1 MIPRLR
7 TPDSTLRFLAQGYT
21 FVGRQARSV
30 GGDAFRTRLM
40 LRPVVCLYGAEA
52 AGFFYGGGRFSR
64 AGALPL
70 SVVHLLQDAGSVQ
83 TLEGAAHD
91 HRKLMFLAAQR
102 EEQIALLIEA
112 FRDEWADAAER
123 WQRLPEVDLYREAVG
138 VLARSATR
146 WAGLEPAP
154 EWLADTLSTMVDRA
168 ATVGPPNW
176 AARARRRRAERWAQ
190 EVVEQI
196 RSGRRTPPEGS
207 LAGTIAGHLDLEG
220 RLLPA
225 EVAAVEL
232 LNILRPTVAVARFVV
247 FAALALHR
255 HPEWAGRVAAD
266 PDDRLHFAQEVRRF
280 YPFFPVIGGVATR
293 ELEFRGERLR
303 QGQWV
308 LLDLFGTNRDERTWA
323 RPERFDPDR
332 FADWDGDPDTLVAQG
347 AGDVAHGHRCPGET
361 ATVALVVEATRLLT
375 TGLDYRVPPQDLRIG
390 LRRMPALTVDDLTIA
405 DVRVRDA
412 APAGS
417 A

>member
-1 MIPRLR
+1 
-7 TPDSTLRFLAQGYT
+7 
-21 FVGRQARSV
+21 
-30 GGDAFRTRLM
+30 
-40 LRPVVCLYGAEA
+40 VVCLYGAEA

-91 HRKLMFLAAQR
+91 HRKLMFLAARR
-102 EEQIALLIEA
+102 EEQIELLLEA
-112 FRDEWADAAER
+112 FRDEWAEAAER
-123 WQRLPEVDLYREAVG
+123 WQRLPEVDLYRESVG

-176 AARARRRRAERWAQ
+176 AARTKRLRAERWARD
-190 EVVEQI
+190 VVEEI
-196 RSGRRTPPEGS
+196 RAGRRTPPEDA
-207 LAGTIAGHLDLEG
+207 LARTIAGHLDLEG

-232 LNILRPTVAVARFVV
+232 LNILRPTVAVARFIV

-255 HPEWAGRVAAD
+255 HPEWAVRVAVDA
-266 PDDRLHFAQEVRRF
+266 DDRLHFAQEVRRF

-303 QGQWV
+303 RGQWV
-308 LLDLFGTNRDERTWA
+308 LLDLFGTNRDERSWPE
-323 RPERFDPDR
+323 PERFDPDR
-332 FADWDGDPDTLVAQG
+332 FAGWDGNPDTLVPQG
-347 AGDVAHGHRCPGET
+347 AGDAGLGHRCPGET
-361 ATVALVVEATRLLT
+361 ATVALVVEAARLLIT
-375 TGLDYRVPPQDLRIG
+375 SVEYRVPRQDLRIG
-390 LRRMPALTVDDLTIA
+390 LRRMPALTVDDFTITE
-405 DVRVRDA
+405 VRARGRSSV
-412 APAGS
+412 GS